1 MQESDFLKAA
11 EASHQKFATHTG
23 LDYLREVI
31 ADGTNYPFGD
41 LLNIN
46 VVAAGDGTSV
56 LTAQLSY
63 QFYNPMFR
71 VHGGYLAT
79 LMDSSLGSAVLTK
92 LPQGSGAGTVN
103 LNVSYVRKVDMASGL
118 LTARAQ
124 VQHAGRSMLTATSEI
139 TDASGKL
146 CAHGSGTFLIYQKS
160 S

>member
-11 EASHQKFATHTG
+11 EASHQAFSNHTG
-23 LDYLREVI
+23 LEYLRAVI
-31 ADGTNYPFGD
+31 ADETNYPFGK

-46 VVAAGDGTSV
+46 VIAADNGTSV
-56 LTAQLSY
+56 LTAKLSY

-103 LNVSYVRKVDMASGL
+103 LNVSFVRKVDVDSGL
-118 LTARAQ
+118 LTARAK
-124 VQHAGRSMLTATSEI
+124 VQHAGRSMLTASAEI
-139 TDASGKL
+139 TDAQGRL
-146 CAHGSGTFLIYQKS
+146 CVHGTGTFLIYVK
-160 S
+160 